1 MPLAARVRRA
11 LAGAI
16 SAVAVTGVLLCSGT
30 SAAADPPPGCTAA
43 DLANVAAGVS
53 SATSDYLWAHP
64 DVNAFFTSLKGR
76 NRTDIRDDVRNYLS
90 ANPQVKSDLDV
101 IRQPLIDLR
110 TRCQ

>member
-1 MPLAARVRRA
+1 MPLAAHVRRA
-11 LAGAI
+11 LA
-16 SAVAVTGVLLCSGT
+16 

-53 SATSDYLWAHP
+53 SATADYLSAHP

-76 NRTDIRDDVRNYLS
+76 NRTDVRRDDVRNHLS
-90 ANPQVKSDLDV
+90 ANPQVKSDVDV

-110 TRCQ
+110 ARCR